1 MSTPPDILSQILQ
14 GGLLS
19 PGSPNALNSGLM
31 GADPS
36 SQVGMQLLANSSTPG
51 KFGSILGKSM
61 LGAQQQQQQNA
72 TQQMQLLGQG
82 QDLRMK
88 ALQQQ
93 MFMQAY
99 PQWIQTLSGQG
110 GGQQGQQGPQA
121 PPGAPPQMGGAPPQ
135 APGMSGPGPQAAP
148 AQGAQPPASQDPFQ
162 MLQQGMLGAAMGMPG
177 AQQMI
182 DVAKARLQYDP
193 QLQTKI
199 EAAKDKVS
207 VDQEQIS
214 QALKGGN
221 TALAWGLTQKLQ
233 QDMGL
238 VHVASMSG
246 TRTTFTPGGVQTINP
261 NEGMTTLDRGNG
273 DVTQGLIPGAS
284 AALAA
289 KSGAEAQGRATG
301 EVVEV
306 KNPDGS
312 VSYVPRSTMTGGAP
326 PVSAPPVSKPTPQR
340 APQTTDPTLSKALS
354 DTDYRLPVMR
364 PNQSASPA
372 IIESR
377 NKLMQD
383 SSDATT
389 AAGQSL
395 QYLKAAQAIMTGKG
409 APTVALPGEIRAQI
423 GSVFGTVNA
432 TNYQEVAKYLGNA
445 ALSNAKQTYGS
456 RMTQSEVGLQL
467 NELSPSVK
475 MTPDAIKN
483 LLGTNIRNAQYTID
497 TANRARTYVKNG
509 NDPMQFGQWNQQYW
523 PRDSV
528 NSPAGN
534 SAGSFAAPPAGA
546 LAYLKAHPET
556 AAQFKAK
563 YGTLPGQ

>member
-72 TQQMQLLGQG
+72 SQQMQLLGQG

-135 APGMSGPGPQAAP
+135 APGMPGPGPQAAP
-148 AQGAQPPASQDPFQ
+148 AQGAQPAASQDPFQ

-246 TRTTFTPGGVQTINP
+246 TRTTFTPGGVQTVNP
-261 NEGMTTLDRGNG
+261 NEGMATMDRGNG
-273 DVTQGLIPGAS
+273 NITQSLIPGAAGAIGTK
-284 AALAA
+284 AA
-289 KSGAEAQGRATG
+289 AEAQGKATG
-301 EVVEV
+301 EVVPV
-306 KNPDGS
+306 TNQNGTTGFA
-312 VSYVPRSTMTGGAP
+312 PRSTVTGGSAPGIARSAAP
-326 PVSAPPVSKPTPQR
+326 PISTG
-340 APQTTDPTLSKALS
+340 DPTLDKAIADPTYKLPPLQPGQSLSKSGIKAREDLLDDS
-354 DTDYRLPVMR
+354 QKATDA
-364 PNQSASPA
+364 AS
-372 IIESR
+372 
-377 NKLMQD
+377 
-383 SSDATT
+383 
-389 AAGQSL
+389 QSL
-395 QYLKAAQAIMTGKG
+395 QYLKAAQQIMQSKG
-409 APTVALPGEIRAQI
+409 APVTGLFGPAAAQI
-423 GSVFGTVNA
+423 SRVWGGVNA

-445 ALSNAKQTYGS
+445 ALATAKQTYGA
-456 RMTQSEVGLQL
+456 RMTQSEVKLQL
-467 NELSPSVK
+467 NELSPSTH
-475 MTPDAIKN
+475 MTPDATNN
-483 LLGTNIRNAQYTID
+483 LLDTNMRSAQYTVD
-497 TANRARTYVKNG
+497 SARRANAYLKAG
-509 NDPMQFGQWNQQYW
+509 NDPQTFAQWNQQYF
-523 PRDSV
+523 PRENVV
-528 NSPAGN
+528 NKPSSGM
-534 SAGSFAAPPAGA
+534 APPPGA

-563 YGTLPGQ
+563 YGSVPGQ

>member
-135 APGMSGPGPQAAP
+135 APGVPGPGPQAAP
-148 AQGAQPPASQDPFQ
+148 AQGAQPAASQDPFQ

-246 TRTTFTPGGVQTINP
+246 TRTTFTPGGVQTVNP
-261 NEGMTTLDRGNG
+261 NEGMATMDRGNG
-273 DVTQGLIPGAS
+273 NITQSLIPGAAGAIGTK
-284 AALAA
+284 AA
-289 KSGAEAQGRATG
+289 AEAQGKATG
-301 EVVEV
+301 EVVPV
-306 KNPDGS
+306 TNQDGTTGFA
-312 VSYVPRSTMTGGAP
+312 PRSTVTGGSAPGIARSAAP
-326 PVSAPPVSKPTPQR
+326 PISTG
-340 APQTTDPTLSKALS
+340 DPTLDKAIADPTYKLPPLRPGQSLSKSGIKAREDLLDDS
-354 DTDYRLPVMR
+354 QKATDA
-364 PNQSASPA
+364 AS
-372 IIESR
+372 
-377 NKLMQD
+377 
-383 SSDATT
+383 
-389 AAGQSL
+389 QSL
-395 QYLKAAQAIMTGKG
+395 QYLKAAQQIMQSKG
-409 APTVALPGEIRAQI
+409 APVTGLFGPAAAQI
-423 GSVFGTVNA
+423 SRVWGGVNA

-445 ALSNAKQTYGS
+445 ALATAKQTYGA
-456 RMTQSEVGLQL
+456 RMTQSEVKLQL
-467 NELSPSVK
+467 NELSPSTH
-475 MTPDAIKN
+475 MTPDATNN
-483 LLGTNIRNAQYTID
+483 LLDTNMRSAQYTVD
-497 TANRARTYVKNG
+497 SARRANAYLKAG
-509 NDPMQFGQWNQQYW
+509 NDPQTFAQWNQQYF
-523 PRDSV
+523 PRENVV
-528 NSPAGN
+528 NKASSGM
-534 SAGSFAAPPAGA
+534 APPPGA

-563 YGTLPGQ
+563 YGSVPGQ